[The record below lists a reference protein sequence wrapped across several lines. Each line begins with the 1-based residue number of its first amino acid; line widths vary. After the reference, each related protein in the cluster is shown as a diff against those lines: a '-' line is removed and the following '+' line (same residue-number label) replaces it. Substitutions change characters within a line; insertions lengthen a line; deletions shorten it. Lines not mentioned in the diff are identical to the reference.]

1 MKKRITFLAAFA
13 AVTLA
18 VSGLVLAHG
27 GGGMGSGGAMMGGS
41 GMMVVAD
48 DASLLVTNMDMSGM
62 VHGGGASNE
71 VSRDLINLSADGTE
85 RWRVSFTEGWPMI
98 PATDGDLVV
107 VVLVDDWFMGS
118 GGMGDGGFG
127 GGMGGGMMGIT
138 TMDAGHG
145 GNGSDEVIVVGLDLA
160 TGAERW
166 RTTLEGDMGSMVQ
179 FSPDG
184 MRLYISLMDMGTGSG
199 AGTGPMSQGD
209 AAGSGVLTSNTIV
222 ALDRSGNQLWS
233 YETGNTGGMGSGM
246 GGMAV
251 GRR

>member
-1 MKKRITFLAAFA
+1 MKNRMIFLAAFA
-13 AVTLA
+13 AVTLM

-27 GGGMGSGGAMMGGS
+27 GGAMGSGGAMMSGT

-48 DASLLVTNMDMSGM
+48 DGSLLVTNMDMSGM
-62 VHGGGASNE
+62 MNGGGSSNQ
-71 VSRDLINLSADGTE
+71 VSRDLVNLSANGAE
-85 RWRVSFTEGWPMI
+85 RWRVSFTEGWPMM

-107 VVLVDDWFMGS
+107 VVLVDDWFTGT
-118 GGMGDGGFG
+118 GGMGDGGFYR
-127 GGMGGGMMGIT
+127 
-138 TMDAGHG
+138 DY
-145 GNGSDEVIVVGLDLA
+145 VVGLDAA

-166 RTTLEGDMGSMVQ
+166 RTTLDGDMGAMVQ

-184 MRLYISLMDMGTGSG
+184 SRLYISLMEMGTGDG

-209 AAGSGVLTSNTIV
+209 AAGAGVLTSNTIV

-233 YETGNTGGMGSGM
+233 YDTGTPGGM
-246 GGMAV
+246 GGMAA

>member
-1 MKKRITFLAAFA
+1 MKNRMIFLAAFA
-13 AVTLA
+13 AVTLM

-27 GGGMGSGGAMMGGS
+27 GGAMGSGGAMMSGT

-48 DASLLVTNMDMSGM
+48 DGSLLVTNMDMSGM
-62 VHGGGASNE
+62 MNGGGSSNQ
-71 VSRDLINLSADGTE
+71 VSRDLVNLSANGAE
-85 RWRVSFTEGWPMI
+85 RWRVSFTEGWPMM

-107 VVLVDDWFMGS
+107 VVLVDDWFTGT

-145 GNGSDEVIVVGLDLA
+145 GNSSDQVIVVGLDLA

-166 RTTLEGDMGSMVQ
+166 RTTLDGDMGAMVQ

-184 MRLYISLMDMGTGSG
+184 SRLYISLMEMGTGDG

-209 AAGSGVLTSNTIV
+209 AAGAGVLTSNTIV

-233 YETGNTGGMGSGM
+233 YDTGTPGGM
-246 GGMAV
+246 GGMAA